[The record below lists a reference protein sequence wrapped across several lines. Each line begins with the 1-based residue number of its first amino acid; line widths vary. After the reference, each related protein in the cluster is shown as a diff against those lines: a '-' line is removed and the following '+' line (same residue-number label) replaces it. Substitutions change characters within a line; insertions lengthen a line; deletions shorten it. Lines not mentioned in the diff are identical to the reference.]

1 VTVITLDRVSK
12 RFKQTIEDEPAQIV
26 AAEDISLK
34 IADGEVLALLGP
46 SGCGKTT
53 VLRMI
58 AGLEKPDS
66 GQVMFDGVP
75 LAEVPPEDRGIGM
88 VFQDKALIPH
98 WESRRN
104 IGFFLEL
111 RKREDEL
118 PERIRRISQITGVG
132 IEQILDRRPGQL
144 SGGEQQ
150 RVAIARA
157 LARDLRL
164 LLFDEPFSNLDAKL
178 RASARVELKRLLQE
192 FPTTTVY
199 VTHDQLEAVALA
211 DRIAVMREGRLEQIG
226 PHRLLYDMPINLFV
240 ATFIGVPTIN
250 LFEGQA
256 HGGLWQGGGFGGF
269 PLRSDLPD
277 GTPVTLGVRPEFIH
291 LAPEGVQAVITHA
304 SPFFPERH
312 WLVDVEAGAERWSLQ
327 VPLEEHVEPGAKVA
341 CAFDP
346 AGLLFFDTRTGR
358 RIG

>member
-1 VTVITLDRVSK
+1 
-12 RFKQTIEDEPAQIV
+12 
-26 AAEDISLK
+26 
-34 IADGEVLALLGP
+34 
-46 SGCGKTT
+46 
-53 VLRMI
+53 
-58 AGLEKPDS
+58 
-66 GQVMFDGVP
+66 
-75 LAEVPPEDRGIGM
+75 M

-132 IEQILDRRPGQL
+132 IEQILDRRPGKL

-178 RASARVELKRLLQE
+178 RASARIELKRLLQE

-199 VTHDQLEAVALA
+199 VTHDQLEAMALA
-211 DRIAVMREGRLEQIG
+211 DRIAVMNEGRLEQIG
-226 PHRLLYDMPINLFV
+226 AYRRLYDTPINLFV

-256 HGGLWQGGGFGGF
+256 HGGVWQGGCFGDF

-277 GTPVTLGVRPEFIH
+277 GMRVTLGVRPEYIH
-291 LAPEGVQAVITHA
+291 LAPEGVQAVVTHA
-304 SPFFPERH
+304 SPFLPERR
-312 WLVDVEAGAERWSLQ
+312 WLVDVESGAEQWSLQ
-327 VPLEEHVEPGAKVA
+327 IPLEEHVEPGSQVA
-341 CAFDP
+341 CIFDP
-346 AGLLFFDTRTGR
+346 EGRLYFDTHTGR